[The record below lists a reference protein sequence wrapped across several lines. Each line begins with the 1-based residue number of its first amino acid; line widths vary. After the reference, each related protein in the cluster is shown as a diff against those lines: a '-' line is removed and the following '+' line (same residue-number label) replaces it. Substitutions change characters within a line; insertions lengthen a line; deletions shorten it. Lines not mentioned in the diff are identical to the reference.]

1 MVLFR
6 LNFFGLS
13 VIMHKI
19 QFPLGEFEMFEGF
32 VEERIEGCGATLCVR
47 RAGPEGAPPI
57 VLLHGYP
64 QTSAMWHG
72 VAPIL
77 ARTYQII
84 CPDLR
89 GYGRS
94 DKPVSDPSHQPYSKR
109 AMADDIV
116 AVMGRLGHERFL
128 VGAHDRGARV
138 AHRMGLDHP
147 NRVAAMTL
155 LDIAP
160 TREMYA
166 GTTAAFA
173 HAYWHWFFLTQ
184 PNPLPERMIGADPQ
198 GFWKLK
204 CFNQARGDNPFSPE
218 ALAEYLNAFADPK
231 AIHAS
236 CEDYRAAATIDIA
249 HDDADQG
256 RKLKMPILTLWAKR
270 GVIETCFDALDLWR
284 KRATQVTGEALNT
297 THYMAEEVPDVI
309 AAHMSAFFTRNPIHA
324 EAVK

>member
-1 MVLFR
+1 
-6 LNFFGLS
+6 
-13 VIMHKI
+13 
-19 QFPLGEFEMFEGF
+19 MFKDF
-32 VEERIEGCGATLCVR
+32 VEERIEGEGATLFVR
-47 RAGPEGAPPI
+47 RAGPPGAPPL

-77 ARTYQII
+77 ARSFQVI

-94 DKPVSDPSHQPYSKR
+94 DKPASDAAHAPYAKR
-109 AMADDIV
+109 VMANDIV
-116 AVMGRLGHERFL
+116 AVMRCLGHKRFL

-138 AHRMGLDHP
+138 AHRLGLDYPDH
-147 NRVAAMTL
+147 VAAMAL

-160 TREMYA
+160 TREMYT
-166 GTTAAFA
+166 GTNAAFA

-184 PNPLPERMIGADPQ
+184 PSPLPERMIGADPE

-204 CFNQARGDNPFSPE
+204 CFNQARGDNPFTPE
-218 ALAEYLNAFADPK
+218 ALAEYLNAFADPD

-236 CEDYRAAATIDIA
+236 CEDYRAAATIDIT

-256 RKLKMPILTLWAKR
+256 RKLHMPVLTLWAKR
-270 GVIETCFDALDLWR
+270 GVIETCFDALALWR
-284 KRATQVTGEALNT
+284 QRAERVEGEALDT
-297 THYMAEEVPDVI
+297 THYMAEEVPGDV
-309 AAHMSAFFTRNPIHA
+309 ATRMSDFFARNPIHA
-324 EAVK
+324 KATA